1 MGIGGIHSQPWCRVL
16 RTIVD
21 LEAFHRDHFGNSLSI
36 TSAGADSNPVAA
48 ATVAASGEEEEEE
61 DDLGYYPDGVKRT
74 LTDEQVTMF
83 RNSEIYSILRKRQ
96 LQRENQEGHEDFNPV
111 TEAVDLPPDSLDHR
125 PEERVRKAIASHQ
138 AAGKQETRPNPAK
151 RQKRNVGREKGWHEE
166 AAASSRR
173 EIRELDNTSADVDYL
188 DYGEAPSV
196 GQIDAGTEQSAARTK
211 PDDADDG
218 VRIRFHHLSEPE
230 DDAVPK
236 QGKKIW
242 WPTLG

>member
-1 MGIGGIHSQPWCRVL
+1 
-16 RTIVD
+16 VD
-21 LEAFHRDHFGNSLSI
+21 LEAFHRAHFGNSLSI
-36 TSAGADSNPVAA
+36 TSAGADSNPVAI
-48 ATVAASGEEEEEE
+48 GQEEEEEEEEE

-74 LTDEQVTMF
+74 LTDEQITMF

-96 LQRENQEGHEDFNPV
+96 LQRENQEGHEDFSSV

-138 AAGKQETRPNPAK
+138 AAGKQGTRSNPAK
-151 RQKRNVGREKGWHEE
+151 RQKRNLGREEGWHEE
-166 AAASSRR
+166 EAASSRR

-196 GQIDAGTEQSAARTK
+196 GQINAGTTPSEQQSAARTK

-218 VRIRFHHLSEPE
+218 APVHSHHLSEPE

-236 QGKKIW
+236 KQGKRIW

>member
-1 MGIGGIHSQPWCRVL
+1 MELHVPNV
-16 RTIVD
+16 TTVD
-21 LEAFHRDHFGNSLSI
+21 LEAFHRAHFGNSLSI
-36 TSAGADSNPVAA
+36 TSAGADNNLVAI
-48 ATVAASGEEEEEE
+48 GQEEED

-74 LTDEQVTMF
+74 LTDEQITMF

-111 TEAVDLPPDSLDHR
+111 TEAVDLPLDSLDHC

-138 AAGKQETRPNPAK
+138 AADKQETRSNPAK
-151 RQKRNVGREKGWHEE
+151 RQKRNLGRENCWHEE
-166 AAASSRR
+166 EAASSSSRR

-196 GQIDAGTEQSAARTK
+196 GQLDAGTTPSEQQSAARTK
-211 PDDADDG
+211 PDDAHDG
-218 VRIRFHHLSEPE
+218 APVHSHHLSEPE

-236 QGKKIW
+236 KQGKKIW

>member
-1 MGIGGIHSQPWCRVL
+1 
-16 RTIVD
+16 VD
-21 LEAFHRDHFGNSLSI
+21 LEAFHRAHLGNSLSI
-36 TSAGADSNPVAA
+36 TSAGADNNPVA
-48 ATVAASGEEEEEE
+48 SGQEEEED

-74 LTDEQVTMF
+74 LTDEQITMF

-96 LQRENQEGHEDFNPV
+96 LKRENQEGHEDFNPV

-138 AAGKQETRPNPAK
+138 AAGKQGTRSNPAK
-151 RQKRNVGREKGWHEE
+151 RQKRNLGREEGWHEE
-166 AAASSRR
+166 EAAAAAAAAASSRR

-196 GQIDAGTEQSAARTK
+196 VQIDAGTTPSEQQSAARTK

-218 VRIRFHHLSEPE
+218 APVHSHHLSEPE

-236 QGKKIW
+236 KQGKKIW